1 MMDNWMKKY
10 PLLIQRFFD
19 LYLQPQLMRNM
30 RVLFLILSGLFLSHV
45 LAAQVTFPA
54 VPENNTADTL
64 QTDSISLEI
73 LEELNINQDSRLEN
87 MLIWHLENNRKRD
100 GMEGFRVEIFFSSA
114 LNAKEQAL
122 KRKKEFLSKYP
133 EYNVH
138 VKFTAP
144 NFRVRVGDFRTKNE
158 ALKLHKKIQTDYP
171 GAFIVPDII
180 DFPLLNSENYERPD

>member
-1 MMDNWMKKY
+1 
-10 PLLIQRFFD
+10 
-19 LYLQPQLMRNM
+19 MRNM